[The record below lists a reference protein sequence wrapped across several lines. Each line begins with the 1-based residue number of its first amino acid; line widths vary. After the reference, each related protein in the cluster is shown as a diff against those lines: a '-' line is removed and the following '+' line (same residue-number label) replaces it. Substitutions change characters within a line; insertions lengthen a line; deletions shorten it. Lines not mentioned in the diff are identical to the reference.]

1 MDGGIA
7 ALCSPPMAGS
17 SQTWLSS
24 MANKNATRKA
34 RTTLSGA
41 KAQVPNTTLADD
53 GYIMIWELVCEAS
66 MYDLI
71 GVVSLSVPSVFTGL
85 FWLRLHRPSSSTTNR
100 AISP

>member
-85 FWLRLHRPSSSTTNR
+85 F
-100 AISP
+100 